1 MVEAFMSQVAGNL
14 GSLHGGG
21 RTPPSNPQVTGGGGG
36 GGDGGRPEVPLQESQ
51 CGAPP
56 HLVVFSEPGQSFS
69 QQHDRMSPRPRGL
82 EHTAGACAAVRLLS
96 QLQAVHLDSPQQAAS
111 HAL

>member
-1 MVEAFMSQVAGNL
+1 MQPAGESQVALIQPG
-14 GSLHGGG
+14 GHTGGG
-21 RTPPSNPQVTGGGGG
+21 GGGGGG

-56 HLVVFSEPGQSFS
+56 HLIVVRLPGQFFN
-69 QQHDRMSPRPRGL
+69 QQQDRAPPGAGF
-82 EHTAGACAAVRLLS
+82 EHAAGACAAVRLLS
-96 QLQAVHLDSPQQAAS
+96 QSQAVHLGSSQQAAS